1 LNETFRLKPPRI
13 IPIHICLR
21 LVPDVPVTL
30 RTSAISSG
38 RRTTACVRH
47 VCVQLRMI
55 FLPSGKYAP
64 FSLSSFVSSQPKS
77 TFLAFVLVI
86 YRSLTSSHLTLYS
99 VARKASAPYNSPVN
113 SVFCLMPYGA
123 LLFSAMLKVL
133 QKGSL
138 STTLNPQSG
147 RPGAAFVWPDRD
159 TPSRVAWTYQGQ
171 TSQVV

>member
-1 LNETFRLKPPRI
+1 MNENFRLKPPRI

-21 LVPDVPVTL
+21 FVPDVAVTL
-30 RTSAISSG
+30 RTFAISSG
-38 RRTTACVRH
+38 GRTTACVQH
-47 VCVQLRMI
+47 VCLQLRMI
-55 FLPSGKYAP
+55 FLPSGKCAS
-64 FSLSSFVSSQPKS
+64 FSLSSFVPSQPKS

-86 YRSLTSSHLTLYS
+86 YRSWSHLTLYS
-99 VARKASAPYNSPVN
+99 VARKASASFDSPVN

-123 LLFSAMLKVL
+123 LPFSAMLKVL
-133 QKGSL
+133 QKGSRGA
-138 STTLNPQSG
+138 TLNPQSG